1 MVDMAKSMID
11 QLMTMAWRKR
21 LLRARDL
28 AEKNIPREYLRRAS
42 DQGLLERIGRGLYRV
57 PGTMAT
63 DNQSLAEVCRKVPAG
78 VICLLSALRFHD
90 LTTQNP
96 FEVWLAVAPKARSPR
111 MDTVTLRV
119 VRFSGNSLIQ
129 GVERHRVGGVEVRV
143 YSAAKTVA
151 DCFKF
156 RNKIGIDVAVEALR
170 DCLRQ
175 RKAKVDDLVR
185 YARICRV
192 ERVMSPY
199 MEAML

>member
-1 MVDMAKSMID
+1 MVKNMID
-11 QLMTMAWRKR
+11 QLMATAQWKG

-57 PGTMAT
+57 SGTMAT
-63 DNQSLAEVCRKVPAG
+63 DNQSLAEVCRKVPTGA
-78 VICLLSALRFHD
+78 VCLLSALRFHD

-119 VRFSGNSLIQ
+119 VRFSGDSLTQ
-129 GVERHRVGGVEVRV
+129 GVERHRVAGVEICV

>member
-1 MVDMAKSMID
+1 MVSMVKNMID
-11 QLMTMAWRKR
+11 QLMATAQWKG

-57 PGTMAT
+57 SGTMAT
-63 DNQSLAEVCRKVPAG
+63 DNQSLAEVCRKVPTGA
-78 VICLLSALRFHD
+78 VCLLSALRFHD

-119 VRFSGNSLIQ
+119 VRFSGDSLTQ
-129 GVERHRVGGVEVRV
+129 GVERHRVAGVEICV